1 MTTQPEAILENDLVK
16 QLAGQGYAK
25 VRMSSEAEL
34 LTNLQEQLGAFNNT
48 TFTTKEF
55 EAILNHLSKGTVF
68 EKAKTLRDRFQL
80 NRDDGSSFYV
90 RFFDGDDVSQNLFQV
105 TQQITQEGIYVNRYD
120 VTLLVNGLPLVQIE
134 LKRRGL
140 EMKEAFNQI
149 LRYKKHTFSQN
160 SALFQYVQIF
170 VISNGVNTKYYS
182 NNHLD
187 ALTFK
192 QTFYW
197 AYENNKHITELSE
210 FASTFLD
217 TAHLSKMIANYIVLN
232 ETHKVLM
239 VLRPYQFYAVENIIK
254 KVKEVHAE
262 THPST
267 PLRGRSGLSQEENG
281 GSLSVAE
288 DSVWKNGYIWH
299 TTGSGKT
306 LTSFK
311 ASQIIMDLPEVN
323 KVVFVVDRKDLDYQ
337 TMKEFNAFKED
348 SVDVTDNTGT
358 LVKQFKD
365 DDHALILTTIQKLN
379 NAITSVRHQGSMEK
393 LQNKNIV
400 FIFDECH
407 RSQFGDTHKRI
418 TDYFHNAQL
427 FGFTGTPIFADNAA
441 KNELGKRT
449 TKDLFG
455 ECLHKYTIQEAIKD
469 ENVLKFKIE
478 YVGHYKKKQDSPNFQ
493 DFEVEAI
500 DKQEVFD
507 QDPRRYDLITD
518 YIIQRHNEKT
528 HNKQYSAIFAVSSI
542 PNLIK
547 YYDLLKQKKA
557 EGKHNLRIAT
567 IFTYGANEEDK
578 NAGGYLPDFEED
590 SETKVYQ
597 LPSAERSRS
606 QAAEPSKQY
615 KSQHTREKLDEFI
628 ADYNTMYKTGFS
640 TKDSKQF
647 EGYFKDLSKRLKER
661 EKKTFKDADRLD
673 IVLVVNMMLTGFDAK
688 KVNTL
693 YVDKNLRYHGLIQA
707 FSRTNRILNEQKS
720 HGNIVCFRNLKGAV
734 DEAIGLFSNKEA
746 KEDILLP
753 PYEVVADKFQKAFD
767 DLMAIAPSVQS
778 VNDLPSEDEEAEF
791 IQAFRALTR
800 VKNVLG
806 SFADFDWEDL
816 PIDEQTFADYQSKYL
831 DLYDKVKN
839 TQTKEKTSILDD
851 IDFELELIHRDEV
864 NVAYILKLL
873 AKTTRLSGVEAKE
886 KDATKVAEYKKQI
899 MDMLSG
905 EVSLR
910 SKRELIEKFI
920 EENLPHITDPEQI
933 EDEFNN
939 YWENQKVLALAKLC
953 EDERLDKEQFS
964 ALIEAYIYSEQEP
977 LKDDVIACLD
987 NRPSVLAVGAIGDR
1001 IIAKMKVYVETF
1013 MSGMVG

>member
-16 QLAGQGYAK
+16 QLAGQGYGKAQI
-25 VRMSSEAEL
+25 VGEASL
-34 LTNLQEQLGAFNNT
+34 IQNLQFQLGEFNKT
-48 TFTTKEF
+48 TFSDKEF
-55 EAILNHLSKGTVF
+55 DSILNHLSKGTVF

-80 NRDDGSSFYV
+80 NREDGSSFYV
-90 RFFDGDDVSQNLFQV
+90 RFFDGDDVNQNLFQV

-120 VTLLVNGLPLVQIE
+120 VTILVNGFPLVQIE

-187 ALTFK
+187 AFTYK

-197 AYENNKHITELSE
+197 AHESNKHITELSE
-210 FASTFLD
+210 FANTFLD
-217 TAHLSKMIANYIVLN
+217 TTHLGKMIANYIVLN

-254 KVKEVHAE
+254 KV
-262 THPST
+262 TSPST
-267 PLRGRSGLSQEENG
+267 TLRGRSDSSRGSSGVESQG
-281 GSLSVAE
+281 GE
-288 DSVWKNGYIWH
+288 DRVKNNGYIWH

-311 ASQIIMDLPEVN
+311 ASQIIMNLPEVN

-379 NAITSVRHQGSMEK
+379 NAITSARHQGSMEK

-418 TDYFHNAQL
+418 TDYFQNAQL

-441 KNELGKRT
+441 KNDLGKRT

-478 YVGHYKKKQDSPNFQ
+478 YVGRYKKKQDSPNFQ

-578 NAGGYLPDFEED
+578 NAGGYIPDFEE
-590 SETKVYQ
+590 E
-597 LPSAERSRS
+597 LPSVERSRN
-606 QAAEPSKQY
+606 QAAEPTKVYAS
-615 KSQHTREKLDEFI
+615 SHTREKLDEFI
-628 ADYNTMYKTGFS
+628 ADYNAMYKTGFS

-661 EKKTFKDADRLD
+661 EKKNFKDADRLD

-720 HGNIVCFRNLKGAV
+720 QGNIVCFRNLKGAV

-753 PYEVVADKFQKAFD
+753 PYEDFLKKFVAAYIELIK
-767 DLMAIAPSVQS
+767 IAPTVQS

-800 VKNVLG
+800 IKNVLN

-839 TQTKEKTSILDD
+839 TQDKKKTSILED

-873 AKTTRLSGVEAKE
+873 AKTKE
-886 KDATKVAEYKKQI
+886 KDATKIAEYKKQI

-905 EVSLR
+905 EVTLR

-933 EDEFNN
+933 QPEFEKFWEDE
-939 YWENQKVLALAKLC
+939 KVMALAKLC
-953 EDERLDKEQFS
+953 EEEGLDKEQFS
-964 ALIEAYIYSEQEP
+964 ALVESYVYSEQEP
-977 LKDDVIACLD
+977 LRDEVFKCLD
-987 NRPSVLAVGAIGDR
+987 ERPRILKAREIGER
-1001 IIAKMKVYVETF
+1001 IIVRMKEFVETF
-1013 MSGMVG
+1013 VSGMVG